1 MGLKSATDK
10 LLKGDIGGVVS
21 DVKIQLER
29 SLNLIGVIIISLAA
43 MIGSGLFVL
52 PSFAAAVMGPG
63 IWLAFLLAGLV
74 VLPGAISKSELASTM
89 PESGGSYVY
98 IERTF
103 GPLLGTIS
111 GLGLWASFL
120 LKSAFAL
127 VGFSAYMYAVTTY
140 FDTSMDTMTV
150 AMGALVLIT
159 ILNIFG
165 IKKVKSFQTPI
176 LAITTILLLII
187 CVIQLFDPNTD
198 FSRPIDGAVNVTND
212 DPQLL
217 VEAAALVFVAF
228 AGIIKVGA
236 IGGEVKNPQ
245 KNLPHGI
252 LWSLLLVTILYCAV
266 TFIMMASVDGTW
278 WLNEDGTTRE
288 DPVYAFVDAVTDTR
302 VGIAI
307 AFLAILTM
315 ISGALSG
322 VLASSR
328 FLFAMARD
336 NLLPQ
341 SLEDVNIRYETP
353 HWAIIITGLT
363 MAVCLVVL
371 PVKDVAKLASGFQ
384 IMVFMM
390 INLCLIVL
398 RSAVASHD
406 WYNPTFKSP
415 FYPWLQIWGILAG
428 GVLVYMMGSK
438 AIIGGFGAVVI
449 GLATYSIYGSKHYLA
464 RKTPYQTFKQMF
476 SNTEL
481 KTRLAAFHAADIGAS
496 NHLTL
501 SEFISAMKALKLD
514 FSNDEYRVLFHK
526 ADTDNNGVIDIDE
539 FLSSVEQIDDE
550 E

>member
-150 AMGALVLIT
+150 AMAALVLIT

-245 KNLPHGI
+245 KNLPYGI

-415 FYPWLQIWGILAG
+415 FYPWLQMWGIFAG

-464 RKTPYQTFKQMF
+464 RKTPYQTFREMF

-539 FLSSVEQIDDE
+539 FLSSVEEIE
-550 E
+550 EE

>member
-150 AMGALVLIT
+150 AMAALVLIT

-198 FSRPIDGAVNVTND
+198 FSRPIDGAVNITND
-212 DPQLL
+212 NPRLL

-228 AGIIKVGA
+228 AGIGMITPPVCVGIYTAAGVIKENPANAFKEVPLFTVVG
-236 IGGEVKNPQ
+236 IIY
-245 KNLPHGI
+245 GI
-252 LWSLLLVTILYCAV
+252 LMILFPTVSTWLPSLI
-266 TFIMMASVDGTW
+266 
-278 WLNEDGTTRE
+278 
-288 DPVYAFVDAVTDTR
+288 
-302 VGIAI
+302 
-307 AFLAILTM
+307 
-315 ISGALSG
+315 
-322 VLASSR
+322 
-328 FLFAMARD
+328 
-336 NLLPQ
+336 
-341 SLEDVNIRYETP
+341 
-353 HWAIIITGLT
+353 
-363 MAVCLVVL
+363 
-371 PVKDVAKLASGFQ
+371 
-384 IMVFMM
+384 
-390 INLCLIVL
+390 
-398 RSAVASHD
+398 
-406 WYNPTFKSP
+406 
-415 FYPWLQIWGILAG
+415 
-428 GVLVYMMGSK
+428 
-438 AIIGGFGAVVI
+438 
-449 GLATYSIYGSKHYLA
+449 
-464 RKTPYQTFKQMF
+464 
-476 SNTEL
+476 
-481 KTRLAAFHAADIGAS
+481 
-496 NHLTL
+496 
-501 SEFISAMKALKLD
+501 
-514 FSNDEYRVLFHK
+514 
-526 ADTDNNGVIDIDE
+526 
-539 FLSSVEQIDDE
+539 
-550 E
+550 

>member
-150 AMGALVLIT
+150 AMAALVLIT

-245 KNLPHGI
+245 KNLPYGI

-278 WLNEDGTTRE
+278 WLNDDGTTRE

-415 FYPWLQIWGILAG
+415 FYPWLQIWGIFAG

-464 RKTPYQTFKQMF
+464 RKTPYQTFREMF

-501 SEFISAMKALKLD
+501 SEFISAMKALKFD
-514 FSNDEYRVLFHK
+514 FSNDEYRVLFHR
-526 ADTDNNGVIDIDE
+526 ADTDNSGVIDIDE
-539 FLSSVEQIDDE
+539 FLDSVELIDDE

>member
-150 AMGALVLIT
+150 AMAALVLIT

-245 KNLPHGI
+245 KNLPYGI

-415 FYPWLQIWGILAG
+415 FYPWLQIWGIFAG

-464 RKTPYQTFKQMF
+464 RKTPYQTFREMF

>member
-63 IWLAFLLAGLV
+63 IWLAFLLARLV

-150 AMGALVLIT
+150 AMAALVLIT

-187 CVIQLFDPNTD
+187 CFIQLFDPNTD

-228 AGIIKVGA
+228 AGIGMITPPVCVGIYTSA
-236 IGGEVKNPQ
+236 SVIQENPAKAFREVP
-245 KNLPHGI
+245 LFVGVGI
-252 LWSLLLVTILYCAV
+252 LYGILMILIPEASTWLPSLL
-266 TFIMMASVDGTW
+266 
-278 WLNEDGTTRE
+278 TR
-288 DPVYAFVDAVTDTR
+288 
-302 VGIAI
+302 
-307 AFLAILTM
+307 
-315 ISGALSG
+315 
-322 VLASSR
+322 
-328 FLFAMARD
+328 
-336 NLLPQ
+336 
-341 SLEDVNIRYETP
+341 
-353 HWAIIITGLT
+353 
-363 MAVCLVVL
+363 
-371 PVKDVAKLASGFQ
+371 
-384 IMVFMM
+384 
-390 INLCLIVL
+390 
-398 RSAVASHD
+398 
-406 WYNPTFKSP
+406 
-415 FYPWLQIWGILAG
+415 
-428 GVLVYMMGSK
+428 
-438 AIIGGFGAVVI
+438 
-449 GLATYSIYGSKHYLA
+449 
-464 RKTPYQTFKQMF
+464 
-476 SNTEL
+476 
-481 KTRLAAFHAADIGAS
+481 
-496 NHLTL
+496 
-501 SEFISAMKALKLD
+501 
-514 FSNDEYRVLFHK
+514 
-526 ADTDNNGVIDIDE
+526 
-539 FLSSVEQIDDE
+539 
-550 E
+550 

>member
-10 LLKGDIGGVVS
+10 LFKGDIGGVVS

-150 AMGALVLIT
+150 AMAALVLIT
-159 ILNIFG
+159 VLNILG

-198 FSRPIDGAVNVTND
+198 FSRPIDGAVNITND

-217 VEAAALVFVAF
+217 LEAAALVFVAF

-245 KNLPHGI
+245 KNLPYGI

-278 WLNEDGTTRE
+278 WLNEDGSTRE

-398 RSAVASHD
+398 RSAVATHD

-415 FYPWLQIWGILAG
+415 LYPWLQIWGILAG

-464 RKTPYQTFKQMF
+464 RKTPYQTFREMF

-481 KTRLAAFHAADIGAS
+481 KTRLAAFHAADIGGN

-501 SEFISAMKALKLD
+501 SEFISAMKALKFD
-514 FSNDEYRVLFHK
+514 FTNDEYRVLFHR
-526 ADTDNNGVIDIDE
+526 ADKQNLGVIDIDE
-539 FLSSVEQIDDE
+539 FLSSVEEIE
-550 E
+550 EE